1 MSRGTTKKKN
11 FTMTV
16 ISNRKRFWVVK
27 INAKL
32 FTAPKSLEIKKML
45 LSHTL
50 HCYQRSTIID
60 ILR

>member
-32 FTAPKSLEIKKML
+32 FTAPKSLEIKK
-45 LSHTL
+45 
-50 HCYQRSTIID
+50 CYFLIPCTVISVPR
-60 ILR
+60 